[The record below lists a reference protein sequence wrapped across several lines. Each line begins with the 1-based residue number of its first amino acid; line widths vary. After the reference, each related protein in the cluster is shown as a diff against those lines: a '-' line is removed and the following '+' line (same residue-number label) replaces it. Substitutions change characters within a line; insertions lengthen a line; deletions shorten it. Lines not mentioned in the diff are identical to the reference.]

1 MIFLK
6 FKQIMSFDIT
16 NIQFLINSC
25 ELKVHPKNKC
35 LNVSISLQKAH
46 VYVLEILYLNIKIL
60 TGRIS

>member
-1 MIFLK
+1 
-6 FKQIMSFDIT
+6 MSFDIT

-35 LNVSISLQKAH
+35 LKGSTSLQKTH
-46 VYVLEILYLNIKIL
+46 VYVLEILYLSIKIL